1 MKAKP
6 KIGDTGQL
14 RFVVATGHTINRP
27 CTPIGRERATVVI

>member
-14 RFVVATGHTINRP
+14 RFVVATEHTINRP
-27 CTPIGRERATVVI
+27 CTPIGKGRTTVVI